1 MHDLVHLVKK
11 YLQPGVLSGSQMVER
26 VILGWYL
33 WSLPNNLQWW
43 MSHGDPKTVDQ
54 LVEMVDK
61 HTMVEDLLGS
71 AKSNAI
77 LPAWKIKLSA
87 NLGTSTQE
95 SQGVI

>member
-1 MHDLVHLVKK
+1 
-11 YLQPGVLSGSQMVER
+11 
-26 VILGWYL
+26 
-33 WSLPNNLQWW
+33 

-54 LVEMVDK
+54 LVEMVEK